1 MSRLGKKPI
10 SIPESVEVKIEGQKV
25 FVKGPKGEL
34 SLEIRPEIN
43 IRKKDG
49 EILLNIKE
57 MTRRSN
63 AFWGLSRSLVFN
75 MIEGV
80 VKGFEKKLELN
91 GVGYRASME
100 GEELVLKVGF
110 SHLVKINPPEG
121 VKINVEKNIITVSG
135 INKQLV
141 GLTASKIRRVKPCE
155 PYKGKG
161 IKYVGEIVR
170 RKVGKKAAGAE

>member
-57 MTRRSN
+57 MTR
-63 AFWGLSRSLVFN
+63 
-75 MIEGV
+75 
-80 VKGFEKKLELN
+80 
-91 GVGYRASME
+91 
-100 GEELVLKVGF
+100 
-110 SHLVKINPPEG
+110 
-121 VKINVEKNIITVSG
+121 
-135 INKQLV
+135 
-141 GLTASKIRRVKPCE
+141 
-155 PYKGKG
+155 
-161 IKYVGEIVR
+161 
-170 RKVGKKAAGAE
+170 